1 MKSKSSLPCSHEPTT
16 WPYPQTDHS
25 IPRHSILFKI
35 RFNIILHSTTSSGKQ
50 PVSFNFPHQNSALY
64 LSSNIRATLPAH
76 LILLSFF
83 MHSCQILEVKGFQEL
98 KRLSDLNSIQQN

>member
-1 MKSKSSLPCSHEPTT
+1 MESKSSLPCSYEPAT

-35 RFNIILHSTTSSGKQ
+35 RFNIIPNSTTSTEKW
-50 PVSFNFPHQNSALY
+50 PVSFSFPHQNSALY
-64 LSSNIRATLPAH
+64 LFSTIRATLPTH

-83 MHSCQILEVKGFQEL
+83 THSCQILEVKDFQEL
-98 KRLSDLNSIQQN
+98 KRLSDLKFIQQN